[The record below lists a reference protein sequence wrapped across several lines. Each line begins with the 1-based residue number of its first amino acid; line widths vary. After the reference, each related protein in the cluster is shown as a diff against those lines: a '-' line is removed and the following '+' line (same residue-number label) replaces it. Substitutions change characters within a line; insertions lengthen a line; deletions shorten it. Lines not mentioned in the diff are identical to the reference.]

1 MTNPQYVILGNRR
14 LSLYK
19 NAEQNE
25 IYLVIEVLDGAGAVT
40 SSVTLEADETR
51 LAISTLM
58 VLGGFEAAE
67 E

>member
-14 LSLYK
+14 LSVYK

>member
-58 VLGGFEAAE
+58 VLGGFEPDTE
-67 E
+67 